1 MTTSISFKPAIHNT
15 WIAVFEV
22 DTVIVLEKK
31 EEDSTW
37 VVRITKG
44 NSSSPISTTVDSIY
58 AVQSFLQS
66 VVGVSVNF
74 RHEDNLLQ
82 TDAQSPSLSPSPTQ
96 ASVVDKADGL
106 CYDSLAVE
114 ADEPNPLPPS
124 SGAHISKGETMSSDF
139 RDVLQSIENTKS
151 EAEDVLET
159 VRSKATE
166 LSDLESSIE
175 EKIDELGEVED
186 TLTRME
192 ELTGELE
199 GSADDFKYIMEN

>member
-1 MTTSISFKPAIHNT
+1 MTTSISFKPVTHNN
-15 WIAVFEV
+15 WVAVFEEN
-22 DTVIVLEKK
+22 TVIVLEKK

-37 VVRITKG
+37 VVTITKG
-44 NSSSPISTTVDSIY
+44 NSSYPISTTVDSIY

-66 VVGVSVNF
+66 VGGAGVSF

-96 ASVVDKADGL
+96 ANDVDKADDL

-124 SGAHISKGETMSSDF
+124 SGAHISKGGTMSTNF
-139 RDVLQSIENTKS
+139 RDIIQSIENTKS
-151 EAEDVLET
+151 EAEDILET
-159 VRSKATE
+159 VRAKATE
-166 LSDLESSIE
+166 LNDLESSIE
-175 EKIDELGEVED
+175 EKIDELGEVEE
-186 TLTRME
+186 TLSRME

-199 GSADDFKYIMEN
+199 SSDDDFRYIMEN